1 MGLVRREILC
11 VVVVII
17 TCSVVSFVVCE
28 SKFYQ
33 EFDITWGNGR
43 GKILNNGDLLTLSLD
58 QTSGSGF
65 QSKKDYLFAR
75 IDMQL
80 KLVPG
85 NSAGT
90 VTAFYVRI
98 ILSN

>member
-17 TCSVVSFVVCE
+17 TYSVVSFIVCE

-33 EFDITWGNGR
+33 EFDLTWGNGR